1 MVSKKENL
9 KNKKQNPAQLR
20 IVKENETLSEHWE
33 ENIRHSFAKT
43 KESMKHLGL
52 ALDDVESMVNTI
64 RDVAGKT
71 DLLALN
77 ASIEAARAG
86 QAGKG
91 FAIVADEVGR
101 LSEKVQQ
108 AVNAIDKSCSI
119 LRKNITT
126 LSSDIETNAKVTAEI
141 TENLKNGSTG

>member
-1 MVSKKENL
+1 M
-9 KNKKQNPAQLR
+9 KNTKWREQL
-20 IVKENETLSEHWE
+20 IKNLSEA
-33 ENIRHSFAKT
+33 NDSATNLIKT
-43 KESMKHLGL
+43 
-52 ALDDVESMVNTI
+52 LDEVDSMVGVI
-64 RDVAGKT
+64 REIAGKT

-108 AVNAIDKSCSI
+108 AVGSIEVACSG
-119 LRKNITT
+119 LRKKIQVVNAGIEN
-126 LSSDIETNAKVTAEI
+126 SRKSVDISPQLVPSEESETIKKAA
-141 TENLKNGSTG
+141 

>member
-1 MVSKKENL
+1 MNSKLKHTQKSLTELLHGVSEID
-9 KNKKQNPAQLR
+9 QLVR
-20 IVKENETLSEHWE
+20 AIKDIAN
-33 ENIRHSFAKT
+33 
-43 KESMKHLGL
+43 
-52 ALDDVESMVNTI
+52 
-64 RDVAGKT
+64 KT

-108 AVNAIDKSCSI
+108 TMSSVETVCLKLKLSAEQAQESLNIYQQEVPMSEKKVITLQSNPAPSQQNQRIEDIDDELDQELMALINKAS
-119 LRKNITT
+119 
-126 LSSDIETNAKVTAEI
+126 
-141 TENLKNGSTG
+141 

>member
-1 MVSKKENL
+1 MKSIESSQQSIREVMKEIGEVDAL
-9 KNKKQNPAQLR
+9 LR
-20 IVKENETLSEHWE
+20 SIKE
-33 ENIRHSFAKT
+33 IA
-43 KESMKHLGL
+43 
-52 ALDDVESMVNTI
+52 A
-64 RDVAGKT
+64 KT

-108 AVNAIDKSCSI
+108 AVGAVDTVCTN
-119 LRKNITT
+119 
-126 LSSDIETNAKVTAEI
+126 LSLNAKKVSDLIEVSRRALTLEDTNDLSRKAA
-141 TENLKNGSTG
+141 

>member
-1 MVSKKENL
+1 MNER
-9 KNKKQNPAQLR
+9 KKQTRLR
-20 IVKENETLSEHWE
+20 SELE
-33 ENIRHSFAKT
+33 KT
-43 KESMKHLGL
+43 SLSMKQVMKGL
-52 ALDDVESMVNTI
+52 NEIDTLI
-64 RDVAGKT
+64 RNIKDIAAKT

-108 AVNAIDKSCSI
+108 AVSAVDACCINLRNSASTVMTGLEDNQNLLDKEPRDSPS
-119 LRKNITT
+119 N
-126 LSSDIETNAKVTAEI
+126 SDSNPNTDS
-141 TENLKNGSTG
+141 ENEPPRLQGSKAA

>member
-1 MVSKKENL
+1 MAEESESSVVAL
-9 KNKKQNPAQLR
+9 FRAIDQ
-20 IVKENETLSEHWE
+20 IDTLVR
-33 ENIRHSFAKT
+33 NIR
-43 KESMKHLGL
+43 
-52 ALDDVESMVNTI
+52 DI
-64 RDVAGKT
+64 AGKT

-108 AVNAIDKSCSI
+108 TVGAVEVAC
-119 LRKNITT
+119 
-126 LSSDIETNAKVTAEI
+126 IEIRRNAKQVAKI
-141 TENLKNGSTG
+141 TDEAGMIKA

>member
-1 MVSKKENL
+1 MGDQK
-9 KNKKQNPAQLR
+9 
-20 IVKENETLSEHWE
+20 
-33 ENIRHSFAKT
+33 
-43 KESMKHLGL
+43 KHLIISNELERTHQAIQEIAKGL
-52 ALDDVESMVNTI
+52 TEIEALFRNIKDI
-64 RDVAGKT
+64 AAKT

-108 AVNAIDKSCSI
+108 AVNAVDSCCITLRNNTTHAEDSFKSYQKLIS
-119 LRKNITT
+119 KDE
-126 LSSDIETNAKVTAEI
+126 SPVKKAA
-141 TENLKNGSTG
+141 